1 MRVRLDFSF
10 KPDICLNL
18 QKGCGYHLDVL
29 IVLIMIVICSVF
41 GLPWFVAATVLS
53 INHVKSMTRESE
65 CSAPGEKPQF
75 LGIRYILL
83 KWLNVIMFLFNPHI
97 SVPFHSE
104 LISAYKI
111 KYDTIKFV
119 AKLDHGKN
127 G

>member
-1 MRVRLDFSF
+1 MEEEKTPPPNMGASDMGAARNGASNLVFWVCRHCFS
-10 KPDICLNL
+10 
-18 QKGCGYHLDVL
+18 QSG
-29 IVLIMIVICSVF
+29 
-41 GLPWFVAATVLS
+41 TVVGR
-53 INHVKSMTRESE
+53 IKK
-65 CSAPGEKPQF
+65 GEKPQF

-97 SVPFHSE
+97 SVPFHSK
-104 LISAYKI
+104 LISAYKL